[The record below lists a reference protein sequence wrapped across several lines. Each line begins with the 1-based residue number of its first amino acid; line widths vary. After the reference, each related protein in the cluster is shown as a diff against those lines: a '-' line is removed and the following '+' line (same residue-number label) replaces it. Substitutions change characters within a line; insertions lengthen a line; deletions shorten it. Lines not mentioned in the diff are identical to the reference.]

1 MTEEVKKEVDTNK
14 PQEEPKDKSPTK
26 KELDIQKSLEQIA
39 QERAEKNTLQRFGYF
54 SIPYPAIVG
63 DQAYSQNAEYHHKVI
78 DRKVITENRGIYAS
92 GPKLGKTPD
101 VYFPPPE
108 IPEIWVERNKKD
120 REIREKKEKQKL
132 EQEKI
137 EKKKLKEKY
146 PFPYKPPGPQ
156 IAFSFYKKLD
166 DEKPLPEPDGPIT
179 KEPDKKKYKIDH
191 FKVRTEI
198 RNIQA
203 APTKTGNHPND
214 YFDFYRADEKLQKKL
229 EEMHKQDIQDKLDK
243 VKESKTAQHKI
254 AFKPASLKLCEPF
267 VNDKSTYELHNDGE
281 MKELL
286 EQYKKDKAKGNPR
299 YQKPNDPVKHDK
311 PFSPA
316 SMVFGGRSGLF
327 MYKSEEF
334 YMNNDVKYTKE
345 YQKEEKKRKEN
356 EKKIPNKKIREMESQ
371 KIKEKFAKPFTYN
384 RLMKSSTFAP
394 PISSYMVN
402 IKRDFPTIKFH

>member
-137 EKKKLKEKY
+137 EKKK
-146 PFPYKPPGPQ
+146 
-156 IAFSFYKKLD
+156 I
-166 DEKPLPEPDGPIT
+166 
-179 KEPDKKKYKIDH
+179 
-191 FKVRTEI
+191 
-198 RNIQA
+198 
-203 APTKTGNHPND
+203 
-214 YFDFYRADEKLQKKL
+214 
-229 EEMHKQDIQDKLDK
+229 
-243 VKESKTAQHKI
+243 
-254 AFKPASLKLCEPF
+254 
-267 VNDKSTYELHNDGE
+267 
-281 MKELL
+281 
-286 EQYKKDKAKGNPR
+286 
-299 YQKPNDPVKHDK
+299 
-311 PFSPA
+311 
-316 SMVFGGRSGLF
+316 
-327 MYKSEEF
+327 
-334 YMNNDVKYTKE
+334 
-345 YQKEEKKRKEN
+345 KRK
-356 EKKIPNKKIREMESQ
+356 
-371 KIKEKFAKPFTYN
+371 
-384 RLMKSSTFAP
+384 
-394 PISSYMVN
+394 ISFS
-402 IKRDFPTIKFH
+402 I